1 MQIFCSECFIF
12 HKTIISL
19 HRFSASTHLRGC
31 CNEWKKLRKIIG
43 SLRNEKK
50 LHKNFVV
57 SFFFAYF
64 APRLVVN
71 AFLAQLV
78 EHVICNLKVV
88 GSNPT
93 EGSKFLYQ
101 SIGKIPEWPNGADC
115 KSAGFYLRWFES
127 ISSHTEVERFSIP
140 GTMRK

>member
-1 MQIFCSECFIF
+1 MQIFCSECLIF
-12 HKTIISL
+12 HKTIISV

-31 CNEWKKLRKIIG
+31 CSEGEKAQKIIG
-43 SLRNEKK
+43 SLKNEKK

-101 SIGKIPEWPNGADC
+101 SNREDTRVAKWGR
-115 KSAGFYLRWFES
+115 L
-127 ISSHTEVERFSIP
+127 
-140 GTMRK
+140 